1 MNSGLRTD
9 EAEVAAVLR
18 VLNQQVDLA
27 DALASGYRA
36 FARCKLRTALSA
48 AILRWES

>member
-27 DALASGYRA
+27 DAPLVSFR
-36 FARCKLRTALSA
+36 L
-48 AILRWES
+48 